1 MISDAQI
8 QQLSSLLQGKKHILI
23 FTHVAPDGDAMGSSL
38 GLQHWLNRNVQGI
51 EEVQVVV
58 PTPFPPF
65 LAWMPGADK
74 VLVGTMQEA
83 EIQAVASRVDL
94 VFCLDF
100 GEPKRVEALADTLT
114 SLTCPKIMIDHHTS
128 PDEQM
133 ADLVISY
140 PAAPATCFLVLEML
154 NKMPISGAQLP
165 YETAVAIYTG
175 LMTDTGNF
183 AYNSNNPELYEMI
196 AQLLRAGINKDEI
209 FDNVFNQYSVDRL
222 RFTGYCL
229 YHKMRIFP
237 KYHTALIALSSDEL
251 RRFNFQ
257 SGDAEGIVNMPLQ
270 IGAIKYSV
278 FIRED
283 VDKIKMSFRS
293 QGDRPV
299 NDFAREVFNGGGHV
313 NAAGG
318 ESHLSLA
325 ATVKL
330 FEDNY
335 QHFFKRD

>member
-8 QQLSSLLQGKKHILI
+8 QQLTSLLQGKKNIVI

-38 GLQHWLNRNVQGI
+38 GLQHWLNQNMQGI
-51 EEVQVVV
+51 EEVHVVV

-83 EIQAVASRVDL
+83 DIQAVASRADL
-94 VFCLDF
+94 AFCLDF
-100 GEPKRVEALADTLT
+100 GEPKRVDALSSLLT
-114 SLTCPKIMIDHHTS
+114 SLTCPKVMVDHHTS

-140 PAAPATCFLVLEML
+140 PAAPATCFLRLELL
-154 NKMPISGAQLP
+154 NKLPFPSAQIP
-165 YETAVAIYTG
+165 YETAVALYTG

-229 YHKMRIFP
+229 YHKMRIFS
-237 KYHTALIALSSDEL
+237 KYHTALIALSSEEL
-251 RRFNFQ
+251 KRFNFQ

-293 QGDRPV
+293 QGNRPV
-299 NDFAREVFNGGGHV
+299 NDFAREIFNGGGHV

-325 ATVKL
+325 ETVKL